1 MSEPVTFTVD
11 GAQVRTEPG
20 TLLITACEDAGVYI
34 PRFCHHERMNP
45 VGMCRMCIVE
55 VDIGRGPALQPS
67 CMLTVS
73 EGMVVHTESEVTKK
87 AQDGVLEFLLINHP
101 LDCPVCDKGGE
112 CPLQDQTM
120 AYGPGESRFVEEK
133 RHFAKPIPVN
143 ANVLLDRERCILCDR
158 CTRFADEVVGDPL
171 IHFLDRGNETQ
182 VNTFPDQPF
191 ASYFSGNTVQ
201 ICPVGALTAKPFRFK
216 ARPWDLEEVVS
227 TYPNPMGD
235 RIAVQSSRDQVLRFQ
250 GIDSDP
256 VNWGWLTDK
265 ERFSF
270 EAFQSDHRLT
280 DPLVRGHGLNQA
292 DPDGD
297 ELVASN
303 WSRAL
308 QTVADAIAASEPER
322 IAFLGGARLTN
333 EAQYAW
339 TKLAK
344 GVIGTDNV
352 DALLGDEL
360 PAHALL
366 GLPRA
371 TIDEACRPGGTIVLI
386 GPDPKEQLGTLY
398 IRLRHA
404 VLEDGAELIELTPTA
419 TGLSSIAAARLH
431 ARPGEVGAVARALVS
446 GQAAADVGG
455 VPGADIEAA
464 RALLGGPVTVVLGR
478 ASVAESVEPTLEA
491 AEAFRGLEDTR
502 FLLAIRRGNTMGALD
517 MGMHPGLLP
526 GRTTL
531 GTGRG
536 AFGGVWPTVPETVGS
551 DTAAILAA
559 GAAGE
564 LDVLVLLGV
573 DPLADALDPELAQ
586 AALDTTPTVVAVDLF
601 PTPSVRAAHVVLP
614 AAAFTESSGSHT
626 NLEGRITAIRQKVTP
641 PGTARADWAI
651 AAELAGYLGAD
662 LGIESHA
669 DVWAEL
675 APLSAVHRDVDAAA
689 IEADED
695 GVLVTATGRV
705 SFEAPDRHVE
715 LSPLDAYALRLV
727 ASRRMYDQGTL
738 VQQSPHLAGL
748 AAPSSLRV
756 NSYDFNR
763 LGVDPGQ
770 EVRVVSAT
778 GALDIGV
785 LADDSVPRGV
795 AVIDYNRSGPD
806 CRVLLDPDATSI
818 DVRIE
823 TGT

>member
-1 MSEPVTFTVD
+1 MSETVTFTVD
-11 GAQVRTEPG
+11 GVQVSTAAG

-45 VGMCRMCIVE
+45 VGMCRMCLVE
-55 VDIGRGPALQPS
+55 VDVGRGPLLQPA
-67 CMLTVS
+67 CMIAATD
-73 EGMVVHTESEVTKK
+73 GMVVHSESEVTKK

-143 ANVLLDRERCILCDR
+143 SNVLLDRERCILCDR

-171 IHFLDRGNETQ
+171 IHFMDRGSQSQ
-182 VNTFPDQPF
+182 VNTFPDHPF

-201 ICPVGALTAKPFRFK
+201 ICPVGALTAEPYRFK

-227 TYPNPMGD
+227 TYPNAMGD
-235 RIAVQSSRDQVLRFQ
+235 RIVVQSSRDQVLRFQ
-250 GIDSDP
+250 GLDSEA
-256 VNWGWLTDK
+256 VNWSWLTDK

-270 EAFQSDHRLT
+270 EAFQSDQRLA
-280 DPLVRGHGLNQA
+280 DPLVRGSGLNRP

-297 ELVASN
+297 ELVAST

-308 QTVADAIAASEPER
+308 GSVADAVAASDPGR
-322 IAFLGGARLTN
+322 VGLIGGARLTN

-339 TKLAK
+339 TKLLK

-371 TIDEACRPGGTIVLI
+371 TIAEACRPGGTIVLA

-404 VLEDGAELIELTPTA
+404 VVEDGARLIELTPAA
-419 TGLSSIAAARLH
+419 TGLSNIAAARLH
-431 ARPGEVGAVARALVS
+431 ARPGEAGAVARALVS
-446 GQAAADVGG
+446 GEVSGDVGG
-455 VPGADIEAA
+455 VAGVDIEAA
-464 RALLGGPVTVVLGR
+464 HRLLEGPVTVVLGR
-478 ASVAESVEPTLEA
+478 TSLAESPAATLEV
-491 AEAFRGLEDTR
+491 AEAFRGIDDAR
-502 FLLAIRRGNTMGALD
+502 FLLAVRRGNTMGALD

-531 GTGRG
+531 ESGRT
-536 AFGGVWPTVPETVGS
+536 AFAAVWPRVPDSTGL
-551 DTAAILAA
+551 DTGAMLAA
-559 GAAGE
+559 AAAGE
-564 LDVLVLLGV
+564 LDVLFLLGA
-573 DPLADALDPELAQ
+573 DPVADTADPELAR
-586 AALDTTPTVVAVDLF
+586 AALEATPTVVAVDLF
-601 PTPSVRAAHVVLP
+601 LTESARSAQVVLP
-614 AAAFTESSGSHT
+614 AAGFTESTGSHT
-626 NLEGRITAIRQKVTP
+626 NLEGRISPVRQKVTP
-641 PGTARADWAI
+641 PGTARADWTI
-651 AAELAGYLGAD
+651 AAELAAHLGAD
-662 LGIESHA
+662 LGIESPA
-669 DVWAEL
+669 DAWPEL
-675 APLSAVHRDVDAAA
+675 GPLSAVHHDVDAAR
-689 IEADED
+689 IEAEDD
-695 GVLVTATGRV
+695 GVLVTAAGRV
-705 SFEAPDRHVE
+705 SFEAPEAHVE
-715 LSPLDAYALRLV
+715 LAPLDAYALRLV

-748 AAPSSLRV
+748 AEPASLRV
-756 NSYDFNR
+756 NPYDFDR
-763 LGVDPGQ
+763 VGVASGEP
-770 EVRVVSAT
+770 VRVTSAA
-778 GALDIGV
+778 GSLDVGIV
-785 LADDSVPRGV
+785 ADQAVPRGV
-795 AVIDYNRSGPD
+795 AVIDYNRRGADP
-806 CRVLLDPDATSI
+806 RVLFDPDAVSI

-823 TGT
+823 TRT